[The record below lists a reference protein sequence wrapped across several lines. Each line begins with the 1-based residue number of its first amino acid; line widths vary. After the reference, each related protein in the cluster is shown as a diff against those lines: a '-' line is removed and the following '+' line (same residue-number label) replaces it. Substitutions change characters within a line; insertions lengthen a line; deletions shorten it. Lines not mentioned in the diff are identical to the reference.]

1 MSENEAATFEAKLT
15 RLEDIV
21 KVLESPQVTLER
33 SVKLFREGKDLAG
46 ECEQLL
52 KEAEGL
58 VNDIGEVDG

>member
-21 KVLESPQVTLER
+21 KVLESPQVTLEA

-58 VNDIGEVDG
+58 VNDTGEVDE